1 MWIIRLA
8 LNRPYTFVVGALL
21 LLLITPF
28 VLIKT
33 PTDIF
38 PSINIPVVS
47 IIWSYNGLSARE
59 IEQRIIYTQERAL
72 TTTVNNI
79 EHIESTSYDG
89 IGIIKLYFQPG
100 VTISTAVAQV
110 TAVSQT
116 ILRQLPAGATPP
128 LIIQYDA
135 ATVPVLQY
143 GVGSTTL
150 SEQQTFDVT
159 LNQIRVGLVSVPGIA
174 IPFPF
179 GGKQRLVS
187 VDLDPRKLQEKNLTQ
202 TDVTTAINNQA
213 LVFPSGTTKFGATQF
228 PIDINTFP
236 ARIDNLNELPIK
248 VVDGTQIRVGDVAQ
262 VRDGYDPQQ
271 NIVRQDGVRST
282 LLSVFKSGTA
292 STLSVVSGAKQAMA
306 NVLKTVS
313 TAVQVKEFNDQ
324 SLFVRAAVS
333 GVVRE
338 GAIAAALT
346 ALMILLFLGSWR
358 STIIIAVSIPL
369 AVLSSIAALSLI
381 GETINLMTL
390 GGLALA
396 VGILVDDATVTIENV
411 ERHMSLG
418 EKLEDAI
425 MKGAGEIA
433 LPAFVSTL
441 CICIVFVPMFL
452 LSGVARFLFVPLA
465 EAVMF
470 AVAASYVLSR
480 TLVPTLIMWFER
492 NHHAPP
498 ATAASGVT
506 GQSGKER
513 QMAFWM
519 RPFVAVQ
526 QLFERGF
533 DRLRKGYHDLLGK
546 ILTHR
551 RVFAVTFLALC
562 AGSWILVPF
571 LGEDFF
577 PAVDAGSFQ
586 LHVRAVAGTRVE
598 ETAKLVDQV
607 EAAIGQRIPAQELK
621 GIVDNIGLPTSGI
634 NLSYNNSGV
643 AGSADA
649 DVLVALQQ
657 NHKPT
662 AEYVRQLRL
671 DLHQKF
677 PGAEFYFLP
686 ADIVT
691 QTINFGLP
699 APFDIQILGR
709 DLATDHK
716 IAGEL
721 AQKLRRVPGAV
732 DVRVQQP
739 AHLQRLQFAVDR
751 TKAAGVGLT
760 EKDVAGSVL
769 LSLSGSG
776 QTAPSYWVDTT
787 TGVQY
792 LVNVRAPE
800 YRLAS
805 LDALNSLPV
814 SASTPGAANGQLLTN
829 VASVSRTNSQPIY
842 SHYNIMPVVD
852 VYGGISNRDLGGVL
866 SDIKPI
872 VAEAQKNLP
881 RGTSIVVRG
890 QALTMNSSFIGLS
903 IGLVAA
909 VALIYLLLVVNFQSW
924 LDPFIILTALTGAL
938 AGVIWG
944 LFVTGTTLSVP
955 AMMGAIM
962 CMGVA
967 TANSVLVVTFARQQ
981 LDDGLDPLRAAWEAG
996 TTRLRPVLMT
1006 AMAMIIGMLP
1016 MALGLG
1022 EGGEQNAPLG
1032 RGVIGGLTVATIA
1045 TLFFVPVVFSLLHR
1059 ASPAGSKSKVK
1070 ETNSSQGL
1078 DTAIPAT

>member
-8 LNRPYTFVVGALL
+8 LNRPYTFVVTALL
-21 LLLITPF
+21 LLLVTPF

-89 IGIIKLYFQPG
+89 IGIIKVFFQPG
-100 VTISTAVAQV
+100 VTISTAVAQI

-116 ILRQLPAGATPP
+116 ILRQLPPGTTPP
-128 LIIQYDA
+128 LIIQYSASD
-135 ATVPVLQY
+135 VPVLQY
-143 GVGSTTL
+143 GVGGDGI
-150 SEQQTFDVT
+150 SEQQAADIA
-159 LNQIRVGLVSVPGIA
+159 LNQLRVGLITVPGIA
-174 IPFPF
+174 IPYPY

-187 VDLDPRKLQEKNLTQ
+187 IDLDLRKLQEKNLTQ
-202 TDVTTAINNQA
+202 SDVTSAVNAQA
-213 LVFPSGTTKFGATQF
+213 LVFPSGTVKLGPKQYQV
-228 PIDINTFP
+228 DVNTFP
-236 ARIDNLNELPIK
+236 LRIDSLNELPIK
-248 VVDGTQIRVGDVAQ
+248 TIDGATIRVGDVAQ
-262 VRDGYDPQQ
+262 VRDGYDPQT
-271 NIVRQDGVRST
+271 NIVRQDGVRSVLMV
-282 LLSVFKSGTA
+282 LLKNGSA
-292 STLSVVSGAKQAMA
+292 STLSVVAGAKLAMA
-306 NVLKTVS
+306 NVLKTVNS
-313 TAVQVKEFNDQ
+313 AVRVKEFSDQ
-324 SLFVRAAVS
+324 SVFVRAAIS

-338 GAIAAALT
+338 GVIAAALT

-369 AVLSSIAALSLI
+369 AVLSSIAILSLI

-425 MKGAGEIA
+425 LKGAGEIA

-492 NHHAPP
+492 NNH
-498 ATAASGVT
+498 S
-506 GQSGKER
+506 SGKDR
-513 QMAFWM
+513 HVPFWI
-519 RPFVAVQ
+519 RPFAALQ
-526 QLFERGF
+526 QHFEHGF
-533 DRLRKGYHDLLGK
+533 DRLRTGYHNLLGT
-546 ILTHR
+546 ILTR
-551 RVFAVTFLALC
+551 RVAFAVVFLALC
-562 AGSWILVPF
+562 AGTWVLVPF
-571 LGEDFF
+571 LGQDFF
-577 PAVDAGSFQ
+577 PTVDAGSFE

-598 ETAKLVDQV
+598 ETANLVDQV
-607 EAAIGQRIPAQELK
+607 EAAIRERIPAQELQ
-621 GIVDNIGLPTSGI
+621 GIIDNIGLPTSGI
-634 NLSYNNSGV
+634 NLSYNNTGT

-649 DVLVALQQ
+649 DVMVALQQ

-662 AEYVRQLRL
+662 ASYVRQLRL

-709 DLATDHK
+709 DLANDHK
-716 IAGEL
+716 IAGAL
-721 AQKLRRVPGAV
+721 AQKLRSVSGAV
-732 DVRVQQP
+732 DIRVQQP
-739 AHLQRLQFAVDR
+739 AHLQRLQFTVDR
-751 TKAAGVGLT
+751 TNAAGVGLN
-760 EKDVAGSVL
+760 ERDVAGSVL

-776 QTAPSYWVDTT
+776 QTAPSYWVDST

-805 LDALNSLPV
+805 LDALQSLPV
-814 SASTPGAANGQLLTN
+814 SASQPGAANGQLLTN
-829 VASVSRTNSQPIY
+829 VASLTRTNSQPIY

-852 VYGGISNRDLGGVL
+852 VYGGISNRDLGSVL

-881 RGTSIVVRG
+881 RGTSIMVRG
-890 QALTMNSSFIGLS
+890 QA
-903 IGLVAA
+903 
-909 VALIYLLLVVNFQSW
+909 
-924 LDPFIILTALTGAL
+924 
-938 AGVIWG
+938 
-944 LFVTGTTLSVP
+944 
-955 AMMGAIM
+955 
-962 CMGVA
+962 
-967 TANSVLVVTFARQQ
+967 
-981 LDDGLDPLRAAWEAG
+981 
-996 TTRLRPVLMT
+996 
-1006 AMAMIIGMLP
+1006 
-1016 MALGLG
+1016 
-1022 EGGEQNAPLG
+1022 
-1032 RGVIGGLTVATIA
+1032 
-1045 TLFFVPVVFSLLHR
+1045 
-1059 ASPAGSKSKVK
+1059 
-1070 ETNSSQGL
+1070 
-1078 DTAIPAT
+1078 